1 MLFLL
6 SLSLLC
12 LDKKSSITEMTAL
25 WYINTPLWK
34 RAILL
39 RESKCKEIWF
49 ILRERR
55 SLKTPERESVREN
68 DTKKRVCF
76 FRSLLSHKRPKIS
89 ERRAIFFLPHEKRF
103 CSSKFFSQIIYIMYV
118 LHVKQRWVKKKR
130 DDDKH
135 SSSRSAVTALLAVVV
150 VFARTKSEES
160 PLVSVDFEFFFFE
173 KIIIGN
179 DCDGEQQQQQQLV
192 FFIFVF
198 VFSALKKLPNATRI
212 RESDWIRETCTG
224 KRVVV
229 LQVLLGPDR
238 RR

>member
-1 MLFLL
+1 M
-6 SLSLLC
+6 
-12 LDKKSSITEMTAL
+12 
-25 WYINTPLWK
+25 
-34 RAILL
+34 
-39 RESKCKEIWF
+39 RERKCKEIWF

-68 DTKKRVCF
+68 NTKKRGF

-89 ERRAIFFLPHEKRF
+89 ERRAIFFLPHEK
-103 CSSKFFSQIIYIMYV
+103 QITLLFLKIFLANYIMYV
-118 LHVKQRWVKKKR
+118 LHMKQRWAKKR

-135 SSSRSAVTALLAVVV
+135 SSSRSALTALLAVVV

-179 DCDGEQQQQQQLV
+179 DGEQQQQQLV

-212 RESDWIRETCTG
+212 CESDWIRETCTG